1 MCVAD
6 DGLRHRNA
14 CLIGDTCYYV
24 WCGRQHSID
33 NVREQDHLPAEQAAR
48 TLCGGGKVV
57 LSGLT
62 LKPSIVHYLGL
73 PYHLTFG
80 LIDRVDISIHLPLLS
95 LSKRKLVIEVN
106 NVVLLLTAT
115 PENQWDS
122 EAFRDEYLVQ
132 KVSTLAAESL
142 EQVVTEIKG
151 RGFIWRTVISLLE
164 SLEIRINNVH
174 VRIEDYTTNPK
185 VAFALGCVVKSAVFL
200 TSADSASTPRES
212 QSFEA
217 PFRRSYYNDNGLM
230 SPGVIHRRI
239 ELEGVGV
246 YIDRLDPLRPGMMH
260 SSDALQRGS
269 ARRENPKARYPL
281 MTHDSI
287 VDDGE
292 EGTFVDAMSY
302 SGGVNAAYGSGGSH
316 HRGVHFAHVAYR
328 DRLRY
333 STGGRGQQ
341 LGKVFRIKR
350 RRAGDRVR
358 SRLLFARHSHDR
370 VHNDNF
376 GHQRPLR
383 VLTSNNSVFSSAV
396 SRVMSYLSTGEHSA
410 ECDEVSRNGWQ
421 RIPGRNLRRSQR
433 RYVNTLTHNGSG
445 NLKATAHDSRP
456 AVKRDPRVSQRIIRR
471 LANQEA
477 SSPSEDHKSSKIA
490 ACFGYGP
497 NASGSSEHGHG
508 RSDRRSTLRRLLCCD
523 TSPNAN
529 TSSIDLDA
537 PYMSP
542 VGYNL
547 SSGSTWRILL
557 STFCDIKH
565 PTEEHHHES
574 FDMIRESQKR
584 YARRHVGH
592 NSESPAK
599 EYAEHVSTPSS
610 ASAKRSDSLG
620 SATRSVA
627 ASEDA
632 VSETTGDDAGS
643 ECSSSSSRGAL
654 GCFTNCGE
662 ASCAISD
669 GDSDVFD
676 AGAYNA
682 EKAAPLSYDET
693 WHTLNSVG
701 ASAVQ
706 GAYQQPAENSNDDDA
721 CMEPAESPQSDDDDG
736 AASEAWTRYTFV
748 ISRDEDP
755 SLKEFFLRSLEE
767 TAHNYIVNPKEC
779 NGCLS
784 FYFCLYPTPPFV
796 APRTCWSAWGT
807 EHYFKLYKETM
818 ALAKNYLPRCSV
830 FLQLEDL
837 NITISKDQVDCL
849 INLIFESIMKYLT
862 WQSGIVYTF
871 ENPRASPSDEI
882 LYMEYWPQYLLLD
895 QNSKNN
901 ELKEFIMDF
910 EILHSMQAIRILRS
924 RASEGLRN
932 LIRSFGERHGCSCDV
947 SECLTDVLLVNIC
960 NQYDREADGD
970 EADIDD
976 CSRLQARLKIVGGIY
991 EIASKHAKSHIFLE
1005 SLRKI
1010 CQPAMSTFDVVIDVV
1025 LTNTRVVFTYDVEP
1039 CDDSSSSAK
1048 AYVLSA
1054 RGAHVFIADVYGRDG
1069 CQVIEAEFLPFSIL
1083 SFPFSLPNGDAE
1095 SQSRKGC
1102 PCRYLDGPATV
1113 LFSCGEELPAP
1124 EAPPEVEPEL
1134 TGVAGGLE
1142 KLKALQRDFGLGA
1155 LRRSNSA
1162 DAVICDSN
1170 LYLGLSL
1177 NRYCKPSD
1185 ADTRVLLHVNSDLFG
1200 HVRLLDEYMDCLR
1213 MMRRNKSLHDTLN
1226 PVLVGAEKKHHHLSH
1241 DSSGYYDVLYK
1252 LIDLGIEYS
1261 KNLLQG
1267 TMPFPNVDFFIEQ
1280 NHQCVFVVDI
1290 GSSGNR
1296 APYFVC
1302 LESFAMA
1309 SAITPRLLEPHDDDS
1324 PFDSHIARMSNLRVL
1339 CVNGD
1344 YSFLSDGG
1352 SRQMYMGTG
1361 AGVKLSDYL
1370 NRVACAK
1377 SAKVR
1382 DDPVISLSM
1391 STFQS
1396 NFELIRIGCEN
1407 EIFVK
1412 WKCSNS
1418 GSLNR
1423 GTAKIVITSDLGSVH
1438 VSLRECD
1445 LLAFIDAYADYVAL
1459 CNDCKE
1465 VLYPSKGRGHSRTKA
1480 SHEKPNAATN
1490 DPQDGS
1496 PRPTDHNYEYVLSN
1510 SHDSLFRSIVSQKW
1524 NELQQVI
1531 AHRVLETSR
1540 MVQFEVKLDYLFFE
1554 LRRLVRLDDGT
1565 INVLK
1570 SPGSNSGTSDFTT
1583 ATTSPIRR
1591 TPSHSVLRIPTAR
1604 PSNYARQERNSV
1616 GEMVIIP
1623 TEQASTYMSK
1633 GFSAG
1638 FDHPYILKGF
1648 DGMSPDSSPKSA
1660 ISRHAALSCMQ
1671 SALNRFGVT
1680 LPLLS
1685 CKLTGLGVKAR
1696 CSSGVVDCLRAFVGC
1711 VEVEDQTNSVPL
1723 YLSTLFAAG
1732 DTTLFWRWLKV
1743 RREIHKVRSAM
1754 ESYSDDLNASMR
1766 HLLLRSNRGASCS
1779 RTERDDP
1786 VLRKKLRHIDYQSID
1801 FRHLLSHEY
1810 DEPQFF
1816 QLRERNSLICRAY
1829 RRVEQYLASIMDCT
1843 RTIDKDVLRSEAGYN
1858 VRLPC
1863 FMMASIDYDDCGRGK
1878 CKVDISNTM
1887 VNVAWEVVDEL
1898 MDFCMRIAKKMANI
1912 PQSSAPAAES
1922 SPASMSLDTKVT
1934 VEQSNLNVLCD
1945 SAWVGYK
1952 NFVNFLWYK
1961 VLRDSFNSGDPG
1973 SGSCSRRCSIADV
1986 SEHRSHIYLGMNEHI
2001 LQQRGIYPHSLGQGT
2016 NASISSDAF
2025 ASHVKPLSF
2034 EKRREHH
2041 FRLIPKEQLFAPMK
2055 RLTGASNSSANTV
2068 RRWTFVHRLLHEV
2081 HRNAILST
2089 PIYMRFSG
2097 RGQLYLSLSC
2107 GSPEPAELKE
2117 SPSMSTVT
2125 GFERGFTD
2133 TTKGVSNGYPTLTVF
2148 MRASGSNIFGLFSRH
2163 FTYRVL
2169 TPCGYAMTALRK
2181 RAPASEE
2188 FYRQQIDFLKYI
2200 RQHRQRDSKFFELL
2214 ALSKQT
2220 LYDFNECVDSRFI
2233 DPCRLEISGGVLL
2246 RPDSNVIGRQEFPQ
2260 SVCMTVVFE
2269 TVRCSLSSVDILSFC
2284 SLSGLASS
2292 CLALHTSDNTAPST
2306 AVAAEPIRSSPT
2318 QVVAVPENVS
2328 NVKEPAE
2335 DSSTG
2340 ADEFHSCATTT
2351 SGSDWV
2357 SVKSNT
2363 NSGNYVD
2370 IRDSVERK
2378 NSGLKKS
2385 GSRSSQASNIGF
2397 LERLLSSFSVG
2408 VKVAFNLVYV
2418 EVSSNYV
2425 NEVRNIFTAS
2435 LEDFE
2440 FLLWSNREPKRSG
2453 LSFAPSLG
2461 SASNIGVP
2469 DGNDWVNA
2477 HFNESIS
2484 LSEVYSSN
2492 IDDQISLCFGAIE
2505 HILSHKLSSE
2515 ELHPQPE
2522 RSNPSR
2528 LGFGVIDDPISQ
2540 LSPSSDPTRPL
2551 LRFESHF
2558 CVTLDICKTSRREM
2572 VMEPV
2577 VVRFRGSKASMSSK
2591 TIASLS
2597 TSWINL
2603 NISLVGAE
2611 CVFGFMRYISEMAR
2625 LRIAL
2630 VEQQQ
2635 DDYHA
2640 FQPPVACRSDSNIMT
2655 TMMPISMLKNAS
2667 QLNSSTDSHA
2677 TLGLTNPSLPIW
2689 EISSAIAFRMDNNL
2703 FRCSKMLD
2711 LHECLLAAVRRVSSL
2726 KLEGDAACT
2735 SPLASQGL
2743 VPSHDMAGHDG
2754 SSRREIT
2761 RDQQSYLINSL
2772 GQPIAVCLYVDSSF
2786 EGSEDCTWRIVEDGD
2801 SCILP
2806 VGHYGIILPFVVR
2819 IQLNNCIYEIP
2830 SSMLNLTQEDE
2841 LMLRLDVSRKYLRGR
2856 HLNRMA
2862 FLRTMRPDRSNTQMY
2877 RFGVSTGCTR
2887 FLVSDFAST
2896 TKHLGRL
2903 PSRHVTGGWGQRVLK
2918 RIKDMRKVPGV
2929 PLHLFEHEE
2938 FKYAYVMVKTQQS
2951 AGGLSRSKASAAGN
2965 FSLQFSSTLWISNQS
2980 HENLVVFPSVSMDAA
2995 NRVVPS
3001 SSLVWLALK
3010 PPATTTLPLAKKTI
3024 ESNKMMAVVKAVGNN
3039 LFKQLAHI
3047 QDSKQAIKRIAPA
3060 HVLRPL
3066 NTNDDPANSLQDFRL
3081 QHILMRVYSYTQQ
3094 RVSIPLSWTIEPSC
3108 TICVCLQDDFPLD
3121 VGGGEYAVQVNRAEH
3136 SSFEY
3141 PEDMP
3146 PHFKGDVLLSSTSVQ
3161 HLYDSFELPRIKT
3174 PIPGYTSSV
3183 HLGNVGPDDILA
3195 TGLNTGFVQDLTVS
3209 LKGRDTMRTKS
3220 ITRSATAIVG
3230 SATANKTGSRVSAED
3245 LLANA
3250 TSSDSS
3256 ARLDSNPGSSRNPSP
3271 SKLLSEHVNRHGSI
3285 SSDTT
3290 PDDAVGVEGAVMKAP
3305 DVRVDSS
3312 RTVSERS
3319 NRITFSDGYNRRSAY
3334 AVTSKTFA
3342 QLAVY
3347 SDGNSGSPSNGMLLR
3362 RRSRVEHISSLRSHK
3377 IRSASADQR
3386 PMFEVPDDTDLP
3398 PKAILSATLIEV
3410 TSSMRSGFGTTVGR
3424 SGIRHYEISLESC
3437 QVVENMMP
3445 FDVYILSPVTYEYL
3459 KAANP
3464 SESDV
3469 AAGVP
3474 FYPVPIKASGSSQFS
3489 WYIKNGRFVLRE
3501 LLSREFNLKIP
3512 TEAVSVSRLMFEA
3525 MQPKF
3530 ADAFEALHDTA
3541 ETEDSAST
3549 VTPTPCPL
3557 ARRLVVSI
3565 EVSKKPLEP
3574 VDERGGLVKRYLAS
3588 SQLVCTIFADKWIV
3602 NWLEYPISLCR
3613 GDGRY
3618 KQTIA
3623 AQNCTLVSQELSS
3636 TSLQLAVRKNTLK
3649 NISNFE
3655 NYPMRSKRRLFSLD
3669 RSSETH
3675 VVSSSFSLPDLAYS
3689 TCDFPD
3695 TLECPKLHYLIST
3708 SMAPAPFYRTSVLE
3722 ILPQTTVTNE
3732 FDHALWLREP
3742 DAPVIG
3748 GSIDQNRSTGY
3759 YLVEPGETVEFHS
3772 QVKGELILEITGVD
3786 PQSIFRSSR
3795 SSNAPDASSPFT
3807 IWSSGISLKPSTVVQ
3822 LRFPASLHQPKK
3834 LPGRQNASTAG
3845 QPVPQEDAQRVAA
3858 SQFVVP
3864 RPLRYGLCEVEIRMH
3879 RGAKMVRFMKPAV
3892 AEWVLLNTTG
3902 VDLWVQQLGAPGY
3915 GEVLPAVGLAT
3926 DALTERYAG
3935 LGVPFACY
3943 DPFKEHTLLCR
3954 FHLNMR
3960 AFRMLVG
3967 QHAKGNRRK
3976 NDPSVGNVRADNSE
3990 GLLGVL
3996 PLRHV
4001 LNRRAGRVARVRGA
4015 LRVNLSRVESM
4026 RCSAVFH
4033 LRYGNTIVSMRLIA
4047 QTCVAFG
4054 QKTLHFT
4061 AMRIPTRGLSRF
4073 QRIRPLQFLHL
4084 YSVLRDKLTVPH
4096 DLRYNRSGTLRL
4108 LSRTGGAIRKL
4119 LPGALCGDGQLS
4131 LLSFNTS
4138 RFMRRVRACFTAKSE
4153 REAVSET
4160 VVTPTTRTR
4169 TQRAG
4174 TFNWEYVLQMNILGL
4189 GTAICGGIAEELLYI
4204 SSTLIKLQVMLDNDE
4219 HMFSLSVAWMQ
4230 SDVHDSSTC
4239 YPTMFRPLATWHS
4252 PAHANEMKRRARS
4265 REHLGTGHEAGDERQ
4280 QTEPHVITIKFNT
4293 RGNHYLSVR
4302 EITNCSIELEPLSLN
4317 LDTRVG
4323 QALLMLVDEYISV
4336 FGFSGATSDY
4346 FATANVGI
4354 FSNVDSWLRGFD
4366 VVSYPLREVAR
4377 SQFSTSLS
4385 SGTRYNISNLH
4396 VGRVTLAIN
4405 VRRSGSRVSSDMQAQ
4420 NVIIRYL
4427 MHIVRRMPHISDASI
4442 ILAQESF
4449 MELCCTPYALMSHF
4463 VMRYITQSVQQIY
4476 KVLGAVDLIGNPKI
4490 VVHHWMNGCYQAMSI
4505 VRESVDYLHL
4515 PPVVVFLWCRSVSRM
4530 GMAVVSGMADAV
4542 YRLTGSWYLL
4552 FNRLSCNAD
4561 RYAVIL
4567 MQEAF
4572 SKSLDQPSNVMEGIA
4587 FGGRSVGRNL
4597 YVSVGN
4603 FALKP
4608 LHQLLRCMSAIKTA
4622 KGINGDVLMAFLHI
4636 FGSMISSMASLIF
4649 GTFSSLLSGISV
4661 VSQGLLHQ
4669 IHSAPM
4675 LSAIRPQRSHNYLK
4689 TSGPLRYNFLESW
4702 SMCASGQAP
4711 NVKELL
4717 LLLPLDG
4724 KLKLFDPMYTATSH
4738 WSALSAHMALISPI
4752 TVCTPASALQTFFW
4766 INRTHVG
4773 LLHRRKMLWKCES
4786 KSICSIE
4793 IFRVPATCYQKPEGV
4808 RYEDSV
4814 ATIITAKVARKFF
4827 SAQDTFYLRVV
4838 HVSSESSPS
4847 IRRGPA
4853 AVPPPLLQRLQQE
4866 ATFPS
4871 DDCGPSRLNGLH
4883 LGRTRAGGCGGDN
4896 PSAPMSRSDS
4906 GKSQTRMTS
4915 AQRLYQESVESGSSE
4930 FAGITIDKYERRM
4943 DDLPLLKS
4951 SAELE
4956 RLSSQSSSG
4965 RNRMDEADGANG
4977 SWYET
4982 GLNTEPNS
4990 GCNSY
4995 ERVARRS
5002 SARRATLAST
5012 TRMAKVTYLSGSRA
5026 SHASARVSSMRIR
5039 SD

>member
-1 MCVAD
+1 M
-6 DGLRHRNA
+6 
-14 CLIGDTCYYV
+14 TC
-24 WCGRQHSID
+24 R
-33 NVREQDHLPAEQAAR
+33 
-48 TLCGGGKVV
+48 
-57 LSGLT
+57 
-62 LKPSIVHYLGL
+62 
-73 PYHLTFG
+73 
-80 LIDRVDISIHLPLLS
+80 LIDRLDISIHLPLLS
-95 LSKRKLVIEVN
+95 LSKRKLVIELN
-106 NVVLLLTAT
+106 NVVMLLTAT

-142 EQVVTEIKG
+142 AQVVTEIKG

-164 SLEIRINNVH
+164 SLELRINNVH

-185 VAFALGCVVKSAVFL
+185 VAYAVGCVVKSAVFL
-200 TSADSASTPRES
+200 TSADSASTPRDS
-212 QSFEA
+212 QGFEA

-230 SPGVIHRRI
+230 SPGVIYRRI

-246 YIDRLDPLRPGMMH
+246 YIDRLDPLRPGMMQ
-260 SSDALQRGS
+260 SSDAMQRGS
-269 ARRENPKARYPL
+269 VNRENPKSRHPFVA
-281 MTHDSI
+281 HDSI

-292 EGTFVDAMSY
+292 EAAFVDALSY
-302 SGGVNAAYGSGGSH
+302 SGGATAAYGSGGGH
-316 HRGVHFAHVAYR
+316 HRGVHFAHVPNR

-333 STGGRGQQ
+333 SSGGRGQ
-341 LGKVFRIKR
+341 LRKAFRIKG

-370 VHNDNF
+370 VQNDHF
-376 GHQRPLR
+376 GHQRPLK
-383 VLTSNNSVFSSAV
+383 VLASNNSVFSCAV
-396 SRVMSYLSTGEHSA
+396 SRLMNYLSTGEHNA
-410 ECDEVSRNGWQ
+410 ECDAVSRNGWQ
-421 RIPGRNLRRSQR
+421 RIPGRGLRRSQR
-433 RYVNTLTHNGSG
+433 RYASIFTQNGSG
-445 NLKATAHDSRP
+445 NAKVTGHDSRSP
-456 AVKRDPRVSQRIIRR
+456 VKRDPRVSQRIIRR
-471 LANQEA
+471 LANYEA
-477 SSPSEDHKSSKIA
+477 ASTSENHRLSKSIT
-490 ACFGYGP
+490 CFGYG
-497 NASGSSEHGHG
+497 NTATGSSEHAW
-508 RSDRRSTLRRLLCCD
+508 SDRRCTLRRLLCCD
-523 TSPNAN
+523 TSPSGHG
-529 TSSIDLDA
+529 SSIDPDA

-557 STFCDIKH
+557 STFCDIRH
-565 PTEEHHHES
+565 PTEEQRHES
-574 FDMIRESQKR
+574 FDMIRKSQER
-584 YARRHVGH
+584 YARRHGRTGQ
-592 NSESPAK
+592 SPAK
-599 EYAEHVSTPSS
+599 ECHEHVSTPSS
-610 ASAKRSDSLG
+610 GSVKKSDSLA
-620 SATRSVA
+620 SVKSSVA
-627 ASEDA
+627 GSEGT
-632 VSETTGDDAGS
+632 VSEATGDDAGS
-643 ECSSSSSRGAL
+643 ECSSTPSRGPF
-654 GCFTNCGE
+654 GCFSNCGD
-662 ASCAISD
+662 AACAVSD

-676 AGAYNA
+676 AGAYKA

-693 WHTLNSVG
+693 WHTLTSIG
-701 ASAVQ
+701 ASAGE
-706 GAYQQPAENSNDDDA
+706 GASQQSDEVPDDDDVCMDPAEPPHS
-721 CMEPAESPQSDDDDG
+721 CQDG

-748 ISRDEDP
+748 INRDEDP

-767 TAHNYIVNPKEC
+767 ITHNYILNPKEC
-779 NGCLS
+779 NGVLS

-830 FLQLEDL
+830 FLQMEGL
-837 NITISKDQVDCL
+837 NITISKDQTDCL
-849 INLIFESIMKYLT
+849 INLIYESILKYMS

-871 ENPRASPSDEI
+871 ENPRASPVDEI
-882 LYMEYWPQYLLLD
+882 MYMEYWPQYLLLD

-910 EILHSMQAIRILRS
+910 EILHSMQVIRILRS

-932 LIRSFGERHGCSCDV
+932 LIRSFGERHGYDCDV

-960 NQYDREADGD
+960 NQYDREADG
-970 EADIDD
+970 EGADIDD

-1010 CQPAMSTFDVVIDVV
+1010 CQPAMSTFDVVVDVV
-1025 LTNTRVVFTYDVEP
+1025 LTNVRIVFTYDLEP
-1039 CDDSSSSAK
+1039 YEESSSSAK
-1048 AYVLSA
+1048 AYVLSTK
-1054 RGAHVFIADVYGRDG
+1054 GAHVFIADVYGRDG
-1069 CQVIEAEFLPFSIL
+1069 CQVIETELLPFSIL
-1083 SFPFSLPNGDAE
+1083 SFPFSLSSGDAE

-1102 PCRYLDGPATV
+1102 PCHHLDGPATV
-1113 LFSCGEELPAP
+1113 LFSCGEEVQAA
-1124 EAPPEVEPEL
+1124 EVMTEVEPEL

-1142 KLKALQRDFGLGA
+1142 KLKALRRDFGLGA
-1155 LRRSNSA
+1155 SRRA
-1162 DAVICDSN
+1162 DATDAVISDSN

-1177 NRYCKPSD
+1177 NRYCKPND

-1213 MMRRNKSLHDTLN
+1213 MLRHNKSLHDTLN
-1226 PVLVGAEKKHHHLSH
+1226 PVLVGAEKKAFHLSH
-1241 DSSGYYDVLYK
+1241 DRSGFYHELYQ
-1252 LIDLGIEYS
+1252 LIDLGIEYA
-1261 KNLLQG
+1261 KNLQQG
-1267 TMPFPNVDFFIEQ
+1267 AMPFPNVDFFIEQ
-1280 NHQCVFVVDI
+1280 NHQCVFVVDV

-1302 LESFAMA
+1302 MESFAMA
-1309 SAITPRLLEPHDDDS
+1309 SDITPRLLEPRDRDS
-1324 PFDSHIARMSNLRVL
+1324 PYDSHIARMSNLRVL

-1352 SRQMYMGTG
+1352 SRQMYMGVG

-1370 NRVACAK
+1370 NRITCAK

-1382 DDPVISLSM
+1382 EDPVISLSM
-1391 STFQS
+1391 SKFQS

-1407 EIFVK
+1407 EVFVK
-1412 WKCSNS
+1412 LKCSNS

-1423 GTAKIVITSDLGSVH
+1423 GTAKIVITTDLGSVH

-1445 LLAFIDAYADYVAL
+1445 LLALIDAYSEYVTL
-1459 CNDCKE
+1459 CNDSKE
-1465 VLYPSKGRGHSRTKA
+1465 VLYPSKARDHLRAKA
-1480 SHEKPNAATN
+1480 SHERFGTASTDIP
-1490 DPQDGS
+1490 DVS
-1496 PRPTDHNYEYVLSN
+1496 PHTSDHHDEYVFDSR
-1510 SHDSLFRSIVSQKW
+1510 HDAVFRSIVSQKW
-1524 NELQQVI
+1524 NEVQEVI
-1531 AHRVLETSR
+1531 AHRALETSR
-1540 MVQFEVKLDYLFFE
+1540 MVQFEMKLDYLYFE

-1565 INVLK
+1565 INV
-1570 SPGSNSGTSDFTT
+1570 SRPPGSHSGTFDFS
-1583 ATTSPIRR
+1583 ATPTSPLRR
-1591 TPSHSVLRIPTAR
+1591 TPSHSATRSPIAR
-1604 PSNYARQERNSV
+1604 PSKYGSREFNSADD
-1616 GEMVIIP
+1616 MIIIP
-1623 TEQASTYMSK
+1623 TEHASAYMLK

-1638 FDHPYILKGF
+1638 VDRSFTLKSF
-1648 DGMSPDSSPKSA
+1648 DGMYRDSSPKNA
-1660 ISRHAALSCMQ
+1660 ISRHAALSCVQ
-1671 SALNRFGVT
+1671 SVLQRFGVT

-1696 CSSGVVDCLRAFVGC
+1696 CSSGVVDCLRAFVGS

-1723 YLSTLFAAG
+1723 YLSTLFSAG
-1732 DTTLFWRWLKV
+1732 DSTLFWRWLKV

-1766 HLLLRSNRGASCS
+1766 HLLLRSSRGAACS

-1786 VLRKKLRHIDYQSID
+1786 TLRRTLRHIDYYSVD
-1801 FRHLLSHEY
+1801 FRHPLSHEY

-1816 QLRERNSLICRAY
+1816 RLKETSGHICRAY
-1829 RRVEQYLASIMDCT
+1829 QRVEQYLSCIMDCT
-1843 RTIDKDVLRSEAGYN
+1843 RMTDKEVLRSEAGRN
-1858 VRLPC
+1858 VRLPF
-1863 FMMASIDYDDCGRGK
+1863 FMMASIDYDDSGRGK
-1878 CKVDISNTM
+1878 CKVDVSNTM

-1898 MDFCMRIAKKMANI
+1898 MDFCMRLSKKMANI
-1912 PQSSAPAAES
+1912 PQPSAPVAES
-1922 SPASMSLDTKVT
+1922 SPARMNLETTVT

-1952 NFVNFLWYK
+1952 NFVNFMWYK
-1961 VLRDSFNSGDPG
+1961 VLRDSFHSGDPG
-1973 SGSCSRRCSIADV
+1973 SGSCSRRCSIADL
-1986 SEHRSHIYLGMNEHI
+1986 SEHRSHLLMNINEHM
-2001 LQQRGIYPHSLGQGT
+2001 LQQRGMFPHSLGQGT
-2016 NASISSDAF
+2016 NASISSEALVP
-2025 ASHVKPLSF
+2025 HVKALSYD
-2034 EKRREHH
+2034 KRREHH
-2041 FRLIPKEQLFAPMK
+2041 LRLLPKEQLFTPMK
-2055 RLTGASNSSANTV
+2055 RQSVATNVSSNTLM
-2068 RRWTFVHRLLHEV
+2068 RWSFVHRLLHEV

-2089 PIYMRFSG
+2089 PIYLRLSG
-2097 RGQLYLSLSC
+2097 RGSIHLSLSS
-2107 GSPEPAELKE
+2107 GAREPSWLDGR
-2117 SPSMSTVT
+2117 PVSTM
-2125 GFERGFTD
+2125 GGLGRGFTD
-2133 TTKGVSNGYPTLTVF
+2133 NAKAPSHDYPSLTVF
-2148 MRASGSNIFGLFSRH
+2148 MRASGSNIFGVFSRH
-2163 FTYRVL
+2163 FSYRVL
-2169 TPCGYAMTALRK
+2169 TPCGYALTALRK
-2181 RAPASEE
+2181 RAPAGEE
-2188 FYRQQIDFLKYI
+2188 FYRQQIDFLKFI

-2220 LYDFNECVDSRFI
+2220 LYDFNECVDSMFI
-2233 DPCRLEISGGVLL
+2233 DPCRLEVSGGVLL
-2246 RPDSNVIGRQEFPQ
+2246 RPDSTSFGHREFPQ
-2260 SVCMTVVFE
+2260 SLCMTVSFE
-2269 TVRCSLSSVDILSFC
+2269 TVRCSLSCVDILSFC
-2284 SLSGLASS
+2284 SLAGLAGS
-2292 CLALHTSDNTAPST
+2292 CLSMHTSGDTVPST
-2306 AVAAEPIRSSPT
+2306 AVAAEPAQSPLSP
-2318 QVVAVPENVS
+2318 VAAAPETPS
-2328 NVKEPAE
+2328 NAKELVE

-2340 ADEFHSCATTT
+2340 ADEFHSCAPT
-2351 SGSDWV
+2351 SSEGDWV
-2357 SVKSNT
+2357 SVKSDAENQ
-2363 NSGNYVD
+2363 VD
-2370 IRDSVERK
+2370 IRNPVERR
-2378 NSGLKKS
+2378 STGLRKS
-2385 GSRSSQASNIGF
+2385 GSRSSQASNTGF
-2397 LERLLSSFSVG
+2397 LERLLSGFSVG
-2408 VKVAFNLVYV
+2408 VKVAFNLVYL

-2425 NEVRNIFTAS
+2425 NELRNIFTAS

-2440 FLLWSNREPKRSG
+2440 FLLWSNREKRQSV
-2453 LSFAPSLG
+2453 LSYAPSFA
-2461 SASNIGVP
+2461 SAQNVGVA
-2469 DGNDWVNA
+2469 DGKDWVNA

-2484 LSEVYSSN
+2484 LSEVYSFSIN
-2492 IDDQISLCFGAIE
+2492 DNISLCFGAIQY
-2505 HILSHKLSSE
+2505 ILSQQISSE
-2515 ELHPQPE
+2515 ELHPHSE

-2528 LGFGVIDDPISQ
+2528 LGFGVIEDPISH
-2540 LSPSSDPTRPL
+2540 LSSSTSSAHPL
-2551 LRFESHF
+2551 LKFESHF
-2558 CVTLDICKTSRREM
+2558 CVTLDICKTSKREM

-2577 VVRFRGSKASMSSK
+2577 TVRFRGSKASMSSK

-2603 NISLVGAE
+2603 NISLIGAE

-2640 FQPPVACRSDSNIMT
+2640 FQPPVACRSDGDIVT
-2655 TMMPISMLKNAS
+2655 TMMPISALKNAS
-2667 QLNSSTDSHA
+2667 QLSLSASSHA
-2677 TLGLTNPSLPIW
+2677 TLGLTNPSLPVW
-2689 EISSAIAFRMDNNL
+2689 EISSAIAFRIENNL
-2703 FRCSKMLD
+2703 FRCARMLD
-2711 LHECLLAAVRRVSSL
+2711 LHACLLAAVRPMSSF
-2726 KLEGDAACT
+2726 KLEGDAASA
-2735 SPLASQGL
+2735 SPLACHGL
-2743 VPSHDMAGHDG
+2743 APSHDVVGRGG

-2761 RDQQSYLINSL
+2761 RDQQSYLLNSL

-2786 EGSEDCTWRIVEDGD
+2786 ESSEDCTWRVVEDGD
-2801 SCILP
+2801 SCVLP

-2819 IQLNNCIYEIP
+2819 IQLNNCVYEIP
-2830 SSMLNLTQEDE
+2830 SSMLNLTQDE
-2841 LMLRLDVSRKYLRGR
+2841 ELILRLDVSRKYLRGR
-2856 HLNRMA
+2856 HQNRMA

-2877 RFGVSTGCTR
+2877 RFGVSTACTR
-2887 FLVSDFAST
+2887 FLVSDFASS
-2896 TKHLGRL
+2896 KHSGRL
-2903 PSRHVTGGWGQRVLK
+2903 PTSHVSGGWRQRVLK
-2918 RIKDMRKVPGV
+2918 RIRAMRRVPGV

-2951 AGGLSRSKASAAGN
+2951 VGSLIRSNASATSH
-2965 FSLQFSSTLWISNQS
+2965 FSLQLSSTLWISNQS

-3001 SSLVWLALK
+3001 SSLVWLSPNA
-3010 PPATTTLPLAKKTI
+3010 PATTTLPLAKNTI

-3039 LFKQLAHI
+3039 LFKQLTHI
-3047 QDSKQAIKRIAPA
+3047 QDSKQPIKRLVPA

-3066 NTNDDPANSLQDFRL
+3066 STNEDASNRPQDFKL
-3081 QHILMRVYSYTQQ
+3081 QHLLLRVYSYAQQ
-3094 RVSIPLSWTIEPSC
+3094 RVSVPLSWTIEPSC
-3108 TICVCLQDDFPLD
+3108 TICVCLQDDFPLN
-3121 VGGGEYAVQVNRAEH
+3121 VGGGEYAVHVNRADRLA
-3136 SSFEY
+3136 FEF

-3174 PIPGYTSSV
+3174 PIPDYTSRV

-3209 LKGRDTMRTKS
+3209 LKGRDAIRTKS
-3220 ITRSATAIVG
+3220 ITRCATAVMG
-3230 SATANKTGSRVSAED
+3230 SPTANRTAGRRNSET
-3245 LLANA
+3245 LLGNEA
-3250 TSSDSS
+3250 TSDSS
-3256 ARLDSNPGSSRNPSP
+3256 AREEANVRSSRNLSP
-3271 SKLLSEHVNRHGSI
+3271 AQLLSEHVNRHGSI

-3290 PDDAVGVEGAVMKAP
+3290 PDAATGVPSALVNVPSAP
-3305 DVRVDSS
+3305 DVKTDGSES
-3312 RTVSERS
+3312 VSEGS
-3319 NRITFSDGYNRRSAY
+3319 NKIAFSDGSDRRSAY

-3342 QLAVY
+3342 HLAVA
-3347 SDGNSGSPSNGMLLR
+3347 SDVSSGSPSNGMLLR
-3362 RRSRVEHISSLRSHK
+3362 RRSRVEHVTSLRNHK
-3377 IRSASADQR
+3377 FRSASVDHR
-3386 PMFEVPDDTDLP
+3386 PMFEVPEDTDLP

-3410 TSSMRSGFGTTVGR
+3410 TSSMRSSFGTTVGR

-3445 FDVYILSPVTYEYL
+3445 FDVHILSPVTYDYL

-3464 SESDV
+3464 SEGDV
-3469 AAGVP
+3469 AAEVP
-3474 FYPVPIKASGSSQFS
+3474 FYPVPIKASGRSQFS

-3501 LLSREFNLKIP
+3501 LLSREFNLKVP
-3512 TEAVSVSRLMFEA
+3512 TEAVSVSRLLFEA

-3530 ADAFEALHDTA
+3530 ADAFAALHDTT
-3541 ETEDSAST
+3541 ETEDSAT
-3549 VTPTPCPL
+3549 TEAVATCPL
-3557 ARRLVVSI
+3557 SRRLVVSI
-3565 EVSKKPLEP
+3565 EVSKKPLDP

-3636 TSLQLAVRKNTLK
+3636 TSLQLAVRKNTLQK
-3649 NISNFE
+3649 ISNFE

-3675 VVSSSFSLPDLAYS
+3675 VMSSSFSLPDLAYS
-3689 TCDFPD
+3689 TCDFPA

-3732 FDHALWLREP
+3732 FNHALWLREP
-3742 DAPVIG
+3742 DAPTMG
-3748 GSIDQNRSTGY
+3748 GSIDENRSAGY
-3759 YLVEPGETVEFHS
+3759 YLVEPGETIEFHS

-3786 PQSIFRSSR
+3786 PRSVF
-3795 SSNAPDASSPFT
+3795 ASAGTPNSPEAASPFT
-3807 IWSSGISLKPSTVVQ
+3807 IWSSGISLKPSAVVQ
-3822 LRFPASLHQPKK
+3822 LRYPASLQQLKK
-3834 LPGRQNASTAG
+3834 LTGRSNTPLLSPQS
-3845 QPVPQEDAQRVAA
+3845 PQEDAHRAAA
-3858 SQFVVP
+3858 SPSGVP

-3902 VDLWVQQLGAPGY
+3902 VDLWVQQLGVPGY

-3926 DALTERYAG
+3926 GALTERYAG

-3967 QHAKGNRRK
+3967 QHGKGNRRK
-3976 NDPSVGNVRADNSE
+3976 NDPSVGNVRADNSDS
-3990 GLLGVL
+3990 LLGVL

-4001 LNRRAGRVARVRGA
+4001 LNRRAGRVARVKGA

-4033 LRYGNTIVSMRLIA
+4033 LRYSNTIISMRLIA
-4047 QTCVAFG
+4047 QTCVVFG

-4084 YSVLRDKLTVPH
+4084 YSVLKDKLTVPH
-4096 DLRYNRSGTLRL
+4096 DMRYNRSGTLRL
-4108 LSRTGGAIRKL
+4108 LSRAGGAIRRMM
-4119 LPGALCGDGQLS
+4119 PAALCGDGQSS
-4131 LLSFNTS
+4131 LLSFNAS
-4138 RFMRRVRACFTAKSE
+4138 RIMRRVRACFTAKSE
-4153 REAVSET
+4153 RDTVNET
-4160 VVTPTTRTR
+4160 VVTPTARTR

-4174 TFNWEYVLQMNILGL
+4174 LFNWEYVLQVNILGL

-4219 HMFSLSVAWMQ
+4219 HMLSLSVAWIQ

-4239 YPTMFRPLATWHS
+4239 YPTMLRPLATWHS
-4252 PAHANEMKRRARS
+4252 PAHANEMKRRSRI
-4265 REHLGTGHEAGDERQ
+4265 REHLGAKHDAGDERQ

-4377 SQFSTSLS
+4377 SQFSSSLS

-4396 VGRVTLAIN
+4396 VGRIMLAIN
-4405 VRRSGSRVSSDMQAQ
+4405 VRRSGSRATFDLQAQ

-4449 MELCCTPYALMSHF
+4449 LELCCTPYALMSHF
-4463 VMRYITQSVQQIY
+4463 SMRYITQSVQQIY

-4490 VVHHWMNGCYQAMSI
+4490 VVHHWMNGCCQAISI
-4505 VRESVDYLHL
+4505 MRESLEYLHL
-4515 PPVVVFLWCRSVSRM
+4515 PPVVVFLWFRSVSRM
-4530 GMAVVSGMADAV
+4530 GVSVVSGIADAV
-4542 YRLTGSWYLL
+4542 YRLTGSWYLI
-4552 FNRLSCNAD
+4552 FNRLACNAD

-4572 SKSLDQPSNVMEGIA
+4572 SKSLDQPSNVMEGIV

-4608 LHQLLRCMSAIKTA
+4608 LHQLLKCMSAIKTA
-4622 KGINGDVLMAFLHI
+4622 KAINGDVTMAFLHI
-4636 FGSMISSMASLIF
+4636 FGSLFSSMASLIF

-4702 SMCASGQAP
+4702 SMCASEQTTG
-4711 NVKELL
+4711 VKELL

-4773 LLHRRKMLWKCES
+4773 LLHRRKTLWKCES

-4814 ATIITAKVARKFF
+4814 SAIITAKAARKFF
-4827 SAQDTFYLRVV
+4827 SASDTFYLRVV
-4838 HVSSESSPS
+4838 HISSESSPS

-4853 AVPPPLLQRLQQE
+4853 AVPPPLLQRLQEE

-4871 DDCGPSRLNGLH
+4871 DDCAPGRANGMH
-4883 LGRTRAGGCGGDN
+4883 LGRTRAAGW
-4896 PSAPMSRSDS
+4896 DS
-4906 GKSQTRMTS
+4906 GEHATTVRRPESGKGPARITS
-4915 AQRLYQESVESGSSE
+4915 ARRLYQESVDSGSSE

-4943 DDLPLLKS
+4943 QDLPMFKS

-4956 RLSSQSSSG
+4956 RLSSQSSSS

-4977 SWYET
+4977 HWYET
-4982 GLNTEPNS
+4982 GLNGEPNS
-4990 GCNSY
+4990 CTSSY

-5002 SARRATLAST
+5002 SARRVTLGST
-5012 TRMAKVTYLSGSRA
+5012 AKMAKVVRLPNMET
-5026 SHASARVSSMRIR
+5026 ARLYFTLLVSVLHEATL
-5039 SD
+5039 